1 MWGEKFYY
9 GENLLDSSF
18 YFQRE
23 RLLFSK
29 FFKGKSYY
37 GKKVLYNICF
47 ENNDYYK
54 MINNLYN

>member
-1 MWGEKFYY
+1 MGKVYQIVVFIFR
-9 GENLLDSSF
+9 G
-18 YFQRE
+18 E
-23 RLLFSK
+23 RLLFSQ
-29 FFKGKSYY
+29 FFKGKSYMYY